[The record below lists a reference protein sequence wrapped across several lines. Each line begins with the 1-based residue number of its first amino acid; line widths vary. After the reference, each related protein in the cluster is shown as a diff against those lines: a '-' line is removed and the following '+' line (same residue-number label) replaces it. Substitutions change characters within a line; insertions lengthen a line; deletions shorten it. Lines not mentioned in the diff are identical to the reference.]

1 MCGFVGVFEIGRNG
15 ENLRAQ
21 VLRMSGKIRHRGPD
35 WSGIYCGP
43 RAVLSHE
50 RLSIVDPQSGGQ
62 PLYSP
67 DGRLVLAVNGE
78 IYNHRELRRELA
90 GEYDFRTGSD
100 CEVILPLYRK
110 YGAGLLDRLNGIFAF
125 ALYDIERDEYLIAR
139 DPIGVIPL
147 YIGWDAD
154 ERCYVASELKALE
167 GVCNVIRPFEPGHYR
182 WSREGKTTRW
192 YTRDWFDYEA
202 VEQGDADPAAL
213 RSALE
218 AAVRRQLMSDV
229 PYGVLLSG
237 GLDSSLALL
246 VAARAADIC
255 GMPRSAIE
263 AVSMPGFGTS
273 GKTYDNSLAL
283 SKSVGASVRTI
294 PVNALV
300 SQHFKDISHDPA
312 VKNVTYENAQ
322 ARARTY
328 ILMNLANELGGIVV
342 GTGDL
347 SELAL
352 GWCTYNGDHMSMYG
366 VNSGVPKTLVKH
378 LAKYEAERL
387 GGDAQKAIESVLA
400 TEISPELLPPD
411 EKGNIAQKT
420 EDIVGPYELHDFFL
434 YHALRRGD
442 SPKKT
447 FYLAQYA
454 FGRKYDKKTLKKWL
468 KNFYKRFFAQQFKRS
483 CMPDGVKIGSVTLSP
498 RADFRMPSDACA
510 SLWLEEAEEI

>member
-139 DPIGVIPL
+139 DPVGVIPL

-213 RSALE
+213 RSSLE
-218 AAVRRQLMSDV
+218 AAVREAGGFPCVFKTRTLGYDGHGQVVLRSEEDMAKVEPYFGRPGIVEEFVAFDFEASAIVVGDGRETVCFPVGRNVHRDGILDLSVVPAEIPDALRDRIVSESRRFMQECGYRGILAIEYFVKGDEIYFNEMAPRPHNSGHWTIEGCTTNQFRELARYLLGMPLEEPRLVAPTVMKNILGRDLAAAEAIAREGRADV
-229 PYGVLLSG
+229 HVHLYGKRESRPLRKMGHITFVGLSG
-237 GLDSSLALL
+237 GQFAAEW
-246 VAARAADIC
+246 AARF
-255 GMPRSAIE
+255 E
-263 AVSMPGFGTS
+263 
-273 GKTYDNSLAL
+273 
-283 SKSVGASVRTI
+283 
-294 PVNALV
+294 
-300 SQHFKDISHDPA
+300 
-312 VKNVTYENAQ
+312 
-322 ARARTY
+322 
-328 ILMNLANELGGIVV
+328 
-342 GTGDL
+342 
-347 SELAL
+347 
-352 GWCTYNGDHMSMYG
+352 
-366 VNSGVPKTLVKH
+366 
-378 LAKYEAERL
+378 
-387 GGDAQKAIESVLA
+387 
-400 TEISPELLPPD
+400 
-411 EKGNIAQKT
+411 
-420 EDIVGPYELHDFFL
+420 
-434 YHALRRGD
+434 
-442 SPKKT
+442 
-447 FYLAQYA
+447 
-454 FGRKYDKKTLKKWL
+454 
-468 KNFYKRFFAQQFKRS
+468 
-483 CMPDGVKIGSVTLSP
+483 
-498 RADFRMPSDACA
+498 
-510 SLWLEEAEEI
+510 